1 MEPRDSIYGDWNSL
15 ARTFP
20 LSGITV
26 RLSLPICSRLFLNTT
41 AIPVVKRIRIFNIF
55 QKSVEDIRSSLRS
68 RQCIM

>member
-26 RLSLPICSRLFLNTT
+26 RLSLPICSRLLLNTT
-41 AIPVVKRIRIFNIF
+41 AIPVVPFKKYYNF
-55 QKSVEDIRSSLRS
+55 
-68 RQCIM
+68 

>member
-26 RLSLPICSRLFLNTT
+26 RLSLPICSRLFFNTT
-41 AIPVVKRIRIFNIF
+41 AIPVVPFKKLEFLIFSRSQYKIF
-55 QKSVEDIRSSLRS
+55 VARSARVNA
-68 RQCIM
+68 

>member
-26 RLSLPICSRLFLNTT
+26 RLSLPICSRLLLNSA
-41 AIPVVKRIRIFNIF
+41 AIPALVPFEKIRIFN
-55 QKSVEDIRSSLRS
+55 IRSSLRS